1 MKTILGTAMSLTGF
15 LPKKYECLLFAQ
27 NKKTFWRAQS
37 LVVLS
42 AG

>member
-1 MKTILGTAMSLTGF
+1 MCEKFVELGKIDGF
-15 LPKKYECLLFAQ
+15 LAKKYEYLLFAQ